1 MIGLCRDGDGT
12 WKIKPSSSYFYLLK
26 AGVYLHNTLRNMQR
40 KWRVCIQNIKFSIF
54 PTSHL
59 HSILRSVLRKYTPA

>member
-26 AGVYLHNTLRNMQR
+26 AGVYLHNTRLHTKYKIFYFFQLSIYTAYYAAYYVSIHLLNE
-40 KWRVCIQNIKFSIF
+40 IK
-54 PTSHL
+54 
-59 HSILRSVLRKYTPA
+59 KG